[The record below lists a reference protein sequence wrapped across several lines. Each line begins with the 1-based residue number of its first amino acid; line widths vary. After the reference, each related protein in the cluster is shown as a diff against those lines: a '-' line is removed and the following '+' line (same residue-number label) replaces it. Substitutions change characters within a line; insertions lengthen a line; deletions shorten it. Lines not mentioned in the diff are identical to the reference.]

1 MTEGAIDLML
11 RHRSIRRF
19 SDQPVSDSLLSEL
32 VECGLRASNTGNMQL
47 YSVIATRE
55 EPLRSELLKLH
66 FNQCS
71 SAPLLLTVCTDVHRY
86 HRYCQVNQCDQPYGN
101 LLWMMSALVDASLF
115 AQNLCL
121 AAEARGLG
129 FCHLGTVMYNT
140 PEIAAL
146 LHCPEG
152 VVPVIA
158 LALGF
163 PAEEGR
169 LSERIGPDGVLH
181 SEVYHPYSDDDIR
194 RIHAVRDNDPFNLEM
209 VRQNGTR
216 NYCEIFTT
224 KRYPRQQNDA
234 ISASLEAFLQQAGM
248 IQKKY

>member
-1 MTEGAIDLML
+1 MGESAIEVML

-19 SDQPVSDSLLSEL
+19 TEEPVGEALLREI

-55 EPLRSELLKLH
+55 EPRRSQLLQLH
-66 FNQCS
+66 YGQCAT
-71 SAPLLLTVCTDVHRY
+71 APLLLTICTDVHRY
-86 HRYCQVNQCDQPYGN
+86 HRYCQVNQCDEPYGN
-101 LLWMMSALVDASLF
+101 LLWWSSALVDASLF
-115 AQNLCL
+115 AQNLGL

-140 PEIAAL
+140 AQIAAL
-146 LHCPEG
+146 LECPEG
-152 VVPVIA
+152 VVPVIT
-158 LALGF
+158 LALGH

-169 LSERIGPDGVLH
+169 MSERIGPEGVLH
-181 SEVYHPYSDDDIR
+181 SEVYHPYTDDDIR
-194 RIHAVRDNDPFNLEM
+194 RIHAVRDTDPFNQEM

-224 KRYPRQQNDA
+224 KRYPRQMNEEV
-234 ISASLEAFLQQAGM
+234 SAKLEAFLRGSGM
-248 IQKKY
+248 MS

>member
-1 MTEGAIDLML
+1 MGESAIEVML

-19 SDQPVSDSLLSEL
+19 TEEPVGEALLREI

-55 EPLRSELLKLH
+55 EPRRSQLLQLH
-66 FNQCS
+66 YGQCAT
-71 SAPLLLTVCTDVHRY
+71 APLLLTICTDVHRY
-86 HRYCQVNQCDQPYGN
+86 HRYCQVNQCDEPYGN
-101 LLWMMSALVDASLF
+101 LLWWASALVDASLF
-115 AQNLCL
+115 AQNLGL

-140 PEIAAL
+140 AQIAAL
-146 LHCPEG
+146 LECPEG
-152 VVPVIA
+152 VVPVIT
-158 LALGF
+158 LALGH

-169 LSERIGPDGVLH
+169 MSERIGPEGVLH
-181 SEVYHPYSDDDIR
+181 SEVYHPYTDDDIR
-194 RIHAVRDNDPFNLEM
+194 RMHAVRDTDPFNQEM

-224 KRYPRQQNDA
+224 KRYPRQMNEEV
-234 ISASLEAFLQQAGM
+234 SAKLEAFLRGSGM
-248 IQKKY
+248 MS

>member
-1 MTEGAIDLML
+1 MGESAIEVML

-19 SDQPVSDSLLSEL
+19 TEEPVGEALLREI

-55 EPLRSELLKLH
+55 EPRRSQLLQLH
-66 FNQCS
+66 YGQCAT
-71 SAPLLLTVCTDVHRY
+71 APLLLTVCTDVHRY
-86 HRYCQVNQCDQPYGN
+86 HRYCQVNQCDEPYGN
-101 LLWMMSALVDASLF
+101 LLWWASALVDASLF
-115 AQNLCL
+115 AQNLGL

-140 PEIAAL
+140 AQIAAL
-146 LHCPEG
+146 LECPEG
-152 VVPVIA
+152 VVPVIT
-158 LALGF
+158 LALGH

-169 LSERIGPDGVLH
+169 MSERIGPEGVLH
-181 SEVYHPYSDDDIR
+181 SEVYHPYTDDDIR
-194 RIHAVRDNDPFNLEM
+194 RIHAVRDTAPFNQEM

-224 KRYPRQQNDA
+224 KRYPRQMNEEV
-234 ISASLEAFLQQAGM
+234 SAKLEAFLRGSGM
-248 IQKKY
+248 MS

>member
-1 MTEGAIDLML
+1 MGESAIEVML

-19 SDQPVSDSLLSEL
+19 TEEPVGEALLREI

-55 EPLRSELLKLH
+55 EPRRSQLLQLH
-66 FNQCS
+66 YGQCAT
-71 SAPLLLTVCTDVHRY
+71 APLLLTICTDVHRY
-86 HRYCQVNQCDQPYGN
+86 HRYCQVNQCDEPYGN
-101 LLWMMSALVDASLF
+101 LLWWASALVDASLF
-115 AQNLCL
+115 AQNLGL

-140 PEIAAL
+140 AQIAAL
-146 LHCPEG
+146 LECPEG
-152 VVPVIA
+152 VVPVIT
-158 LALGF
+158 LALGH

-169 LSERIGPDGVLH
+169 MSERIGPEGVLH
-181 SEVYHPYSDDDIR
+181 SEVYHPYTDDDIR
-194 RIHAVRDNDPFNLEM
+194 RIHAVRDTDPFNQEM

-224 KRYPRQQNDA
+224 KRYPRQMNEEV
-234 ISASLEAFLQQAGM
+234 SAKLEAFLRGSGM
-248 IQKKY
+248 MS